1 MYALK
6 RYRSQFNNGRKII
19 ISTAQ
24 NRAITTTTNY
34 TNNNKSN
41 RVEKSVINNI
51 EKKISV
57 VSSIED
63 DVLKSNHI
71 KHKSHIHT
79 HTHIP
84 TYIHTYIQA
93 ENPSAV
99 KSENY

>member
-34 TNNNKSN
+34 TNNNIKSN

-63 DVLKSNHI
+63 DVLKSDHI

-79 HTHIP
+79 RI
-84 TYIHTYIQA
+84 YIHTYLYTSRK
-93 ENPSAV
+93 P
-99 KSENY
+99 KCSEK

>member
-79 HTHIP
+79 RI
-84 TYIHTYIQA
+84 YIHTYLYTSRK
-93 ENPSAV
+93 P
-99 KSENY
+99 KCSEK